1 MSCVDMR
8 QQPAMTVAHCVCS
21 TLLPA
26 PAEIVEEALFVQLVN
41 KADARNIYVKHGII
55 VFM

>member
-1 MSCVDMR
+1 MR

-41 KADARNIYVKHGII
+41 KADAQNIYVKHGII